1 MLTLIRS
8 LYRAIRAG
16 DEAAVGSTYWELR
29 EHIGREKAGALAH
42 RFRFRR
48 WGY

>member
-8 LYRAIRAG
+8 LYHAIRTG
-16 DEAAVGSTYWELR
+16 DETAVGTAYWELR
-29 EHIGREKAGALAH
+29 EHIGREKASALAH